1 MQRELTGGS
10 GFGRV
15 SSADAARWAAHARAR
30 VLRVDL
36 GDRDGVSGDSLS
48 QEQSRPG
55 LLRCLVVFLLAW
67 PLLGQAQWFDPDW
80 TLRKSMAL
88 QASQVEGD
96 LTDFPV
102 LISIVD
108 ADLAT
113 NAQPEGQD
121 IVFALADATQLDHE
135 IERYVAATGELIAW
149 VRVPFVS
156 ASDDTTLFM
165 YYGNPGAVDQQN
177 PQQVWNAD
185 YRMVHH
191 LQETGN
197 NNTALSDSTSNA
209 TNGTVAGIGNNFP
222 AFDAGGIIDGARVH
236 PGTPSPGNAP
246 RPALTFP
253 HNAALNITGPITAE
267 AWAFIEPDQPSPNHN
282 PVLWKGR
289 QIGWGANFLFRIAV
303 KTDTGTMT
311 WGVTCGNTEGF
322 FEAGAPVF
330 GQWAHYALTFD
341 GTRSRAYIN
350 GIEQPPA
357 ANPGGAT
364 ACSGRSLNAFPGEPV
379 RSGYTPNREFVG
391 QEAFLRGRTDEL
403 RISAS
408 SRSEA
413 WLRTQFNNQSS
424 PSTFLVFGTEQTMM
438 PPNMVISKFSM
449 VLSDPVSGTNNPKR
463 IPGAVLRYEI
473 LVANEGTG
481 VPDAGSIVI
490 TDALPDGLSLVL
502 PANEDAVTL
511 VEGTPP
517 SNLTLDFDTDVAFS
531 NQPNG
536 APPFDYDPVDDGSGV
551 DPAVTAIQVTP
562 SGQMAG
568 DAGSGSPSFRLRF
581 RVRVD

>member
-1 MQRELTGGS
+1 MNDSDVETMPGLWP
-10 GFGRV
+10 
-15 SSADAARWAAHARAR
+15 AASVLGWAARAR
-30 VLRVDL
+30 ARLQQMGA
-36 GDRDGVSGDSLS
+36 GDRDGGSGSGRS
-48 QEQSRPG
+48 REQSRPG
-55 LLRCLVVFLLAW
+55 LLRVLVVFLFTW
-67 PLLGQAQWFDPDW
+67 PLLGQAQWFDSDW
-80 TLRKSMAL
+80 AFRKSVAL
-88 QASQVEGD
+88 QASQVESD
-96 LTDFPV
+96 LNDFPV
-102 LISIVD
+102 LISVVD
-108 ADLAT
+108 PDLAA
-113 NAQPEGQD
+113 NAQTEGQD
-121 IVFALADATQLDHE
+121 IVFALPDGRQLDHE
-135 IERYVAATGELIAW
+135 IERFVAATGELIAW
-149 VRVPFVS
+149 VRMPFVS
-156 ASDDTTLFM
+156 ETDDTDLFM
-165 YYGNPGAVDQQN
+165 YYGNPAAADQQN
-177 PQQVWNAD
+177 AQQVWNAG

-191 LQETGN
+191 LQEVGGN
-197 NNTALSDSTSNA
+197 NTDLFDATANA
-209 TNGTVAGIGNNFP
+209 TDGTVAGTVGNHPTFVE
-222 AFDAGGIIDGARVH
+222 DGVIDGAREH
-236 PGTPSPGNAP
+236 PGSPSPGNAP
-246 RPALTFP
+246 RPELRFP

-267 AWAFIEPDQPSPNHN
+267 AWAFIEPDQPIPNHN

-289 QIGWGANFLFRIAV
+289 QIGWGANYLFRIAV

-311 WGVTCGNTEGF
+311 WGVTCGGTEGW
-322 FEAGAPVF
+322 FEAGVPVF

-350 GIEQPPA
+350 GIEQPPV
-357 ANPGGAT
+357 ANAGGAA
-364 ACSGRSLNAFPGEPV
+364 ACSGQSLNTFPDEPV
-379 RSGYTPNREFVG
+379 RSGYTPNREFIG

-403 RISAS
+403 RISATN
-408 SRSEA
+408 RSAA

-424 PSTFLVFGTEQTMM
+424 PPTFHLFGAEQTLM
-438 PPNMVISKFSM
+438 PPSMVISKVSM
-449 VLSDPVSGTNNPKR
+449 VLSDPVNGTNNPKR
-463 IPGAVLRYEI
+463 IPGAVLRYDI
-473 LVANEGTG
+473 LVANEGMG

-502 PANEDAVTL
+502 PADEDAVTL